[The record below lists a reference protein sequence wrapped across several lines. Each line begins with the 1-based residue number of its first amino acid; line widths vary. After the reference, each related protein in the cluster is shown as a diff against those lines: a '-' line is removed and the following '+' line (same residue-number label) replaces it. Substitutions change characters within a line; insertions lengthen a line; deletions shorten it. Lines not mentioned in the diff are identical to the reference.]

1 VTGIG
6 LRKLISIVVLAALLP
21 AVVAFLLLEAE
32 KGVREESFRAACD
45 RGMADL
51 SAIRSALVHLAD
63 DLERDARF
71 LAILSASLS
80 PEDFRIR
87 LKEFRRTAHSGL
99 RLLAW
104 DDFVLPPGKADQ
116 AASVRRALGSGGPLI
131 LESPRG
137 ALLLAAASSVP
148 GRPPVLL
155 AADPAAMLRETLH
168 GFPFSDFSS
177 LVLADES
184 GSFTLPLASGSSV
197 PGDLPAGLAPSSFSP
212 VTLAGERY
220 YAAVLPLPF
229 SSSRYRLVGLKSE
242 EEMIGAVAGHQRIL
256 LPSVIALMLVF
267 ALGLA
272 ALSYAWLTREKLHRE
287 RALRKETEETKDL
300 LHNILRSTSHFGI
313 VAIDRNYRILHL
325 NPAAVTMFDLGE
337 EVFPGVDVI
346 EIHTRRGIPREMV
359 LERIRRLEAGEKV
372 EFDLEVGRRSGKT
385 ARVLSVTMMK
395 MLGKHGEELGFL
407 IVARDVTRE
416 RESRRLQEELER
428 KTREAEKMEAA
439 ARLAGGIAHDF
450 NNILTGL
457 LGYVSIL
464 KRHTSGDSPAAL
476 AAEKVEL
483 AARRAAEQ
491 LRKLLGFARMGSYR
505 SEPVDVHDLLSRCV
519 GDLPENVTLK
529 MDLSAARSVV
539 LGDADRLATVCSN
552 LVRNSLEAM
561 PDGGVLSIS
570 TSDLPREDGSSP
582 PFIRITVTDTGEGIP
597 LEILDHVFEPFFSTR
612 DRGRGLGLAS
622 VYGIVKNHGGDVR
635 ISSRQGEGTTVE
647 VLLPVRTEAEAD
659 PVEPRPSDNGSASSE
674 HAVLVVDD
682 EEAVRSS
689 MCLLLKDLGYKALS
703 APSGEEA
710 VKIFRRSPSRFGLV
724 LLDMVMPD
732 MDGVECLRRLKE
744 ISPDAKVLLMSGFSV
759 EESLEKAR
767 RRGAV
772 GFLQKP
778 FSAAELTAELRRFFP

>member
-1 VTGIG
+1 M
-6 LRKLISIVVLAALLP
+6 RKLVSIAVLAALLP
-21 AVVAFLLLEAE
+21 AVVAFMLIEAE
-32 KGVREESFRAACD
+32 KSVREESFRVACD
-45 RGMADL
+45 RGIAVL
-51 SAIRSALVHLAD
+51 STIRDAVVHLTD

-71 LAILSASLS
+71 LALLSATLS
-80 PEDFRIR
+80 PEDFRVR
-87 LKEFRRTAHSGL
+87 LKEFWDSAHSGL

-104 DDFVLPPGKADQ
+104 GDFVLPPGKAEQ

-137 ALLLAAASSVP
+137 AFLLAAASSVP
-148 GRPPVLL
+148 DRPPVVL
-155 AADPAAMLRETLH
+155 AADPAAMLRETFL
-168 GFPFSDFSS
+168 GFPLSDFSS
-177 LVLADES
+177 IVLTDGS
-184 GSFTLPLASGSSV
+184 GSFVLPLISGTPV
-197 PGDLPAGLAPSSFSP
+197 PSDLPAGLATSSFSP

-220 YAAVLPLPF
+220 YAAVLPLPL
-229 SSSRYRLVGLKSE
+229 SSSRYRLLGLKSE
-242 EEMIGAVAGHQRIL
+242 EEMIGAVARHQRIL
-256 LPSVIALMLVF
+256 LPPVIVLMLVF
-267 ALGLA
+267 ALGLT
-272 ALSYAWLTREKLHRE
+272 ALFYARLTREKLHRE

-300 LHNILRSTSHFGI
+300 LHNILRSSSHFGI
-313 VAIDRNYRILHL
+313 VAIDRNYRILHV
-325 NPAAVTMFDLGE
+325 NPAAARMFDLGE
-337 EVFPGVDVI
+337 EPLPGMDVI

-359 LERIRRLEAGEKV
+359 LDRIHQLKAGEKV

-385 ARVLSVTMMK
+385 ARVLSITMMK

-407 IVARDVTRE
+407 LIARDVTRE

-476 AAEKVEL
+476 AVEKVET

-491 LRKLLGFARMGSYR
+491 LRKLLGFARMGRYR
-505 SEPVDVHDLLSRCV
+505 SEPVDVHELLSRCAS
-519 GDLPENVTLK
+519 DLPENVKLK
-529 MDLSAARSVV
+529 MELVASRSVV

-561 PDGGVLSIS
+561 PDGGTLSIS
-570 TSDLPREDGSSP
+570 TSDLPPEDDSSP

-612 DRGRGLGLAS
+612 ARGRGLGLAS

-647 VLLPVRTEAEAD
+647 VLLPVRTEAE
-659 PVEPRPSDNGSASSE
+659 PEPSGPQPSDNGSASSE

-689 MCLLLKDLGYKALS
+689 MCLLLKDLGFKALS
-703 APSGEEA
+703 AASGEEA
-710 VKIFRRSPSRFGLV
+710 VKLFRRSPSRFGLV
-724 LLDMVMPD
+724 ILDMVMPD

-744 ISPDAKVLLMSGFSV
+744 ISPDVKVLLMSGFSV
-759 EESLEKAR
+759 EESLEEAR
-767 RRGAV
+767 RQGAV

-778 FSAAELTAELRRFFP
+778 FSAAELMAEIQRFFS